1 MNQYPLIRGQT
12 DLKARNPALAEEW
25 DGIRNKGLTP
35 EDVQPGSVKKVWWRC
50 RKGHSWMAAVYSRT
64 AGEKSLPVL
73 RWEPAD
79 PRSK

>member
-35 EDVQPGSVKKVWWRC
+35 EDVQPGSVKKSTLST
-50 RKGHSWMAAVYSRT
+50 GAIM
-64 AGEKSLPVL
+64 L
-73 RWEPAD
+73 RSTSVKLCHRLKW
-79 PRSK
+79 

>member
-50 RKGHSWMAAVYSRT
+50 RKGHSDSGPSACGGMGCWQ
-64 AGEKSLPVL
+64 K
-73 RWEPAD
+73 WEP
-79 PRSK
+79 SS

>member
-35 EDVQPGSVKKVWWRC
+35 EDVQLDGRRLQPDGRGW
-50 RKGHSWMAAVYSRT
+50 
-64 AGEKSLPVL
+64 LPVL

>member
-35 EDVQPGSVKKVWWRC
+35 EDVQPGSVKKS
-50 RKGHSWMAAVYSRT
+50 GGGAVKDT
-64 AGEKSLPVL
+64 AGCPPSTAGRPGLAARIAL
-73 RWEPAD
+73 GTG
-79 PRSK
+79 

>member
-35 EDVQPGSVKKVWWRC
+35 EDVQPGSVKKV
-50 RKGHSWMAAVYSRT
+50 
-64 AGEKSLPVL
+64 
-73 RWEPAD
+73 
-79 PRSK
+79 